1 MNNDNGFELLTVV
14 VFNIS
19 PQLGGL
25 GTKDQ
30 YLVISFRLG
39 EGENIPQFHLR
50 AIQIRNENFLLQDQT
65 RNNQQP
71 HRKFFL
77 GTVKIETSPK
87 IHDSL

>member
-1 MNNDNGFELLTVV
+1 MNIDNGFDLIIAVLFVM
-14 VFNIS
+14 S
-19 PQLGGL
+19 PQVRGL
-25 GTKDQ
+25 GPKHQ
-30 YLVISFRLG
+30 NLVISFHLG

-71 HRKFFL
+71 HRKFLL